1 MNSQG
6 NCLQVE
12 ILENYNILWRD
23 LRLRDR
29 ESYSRNFMI
38 YYFCIFVQHLPWEI
52 FFRKSSEK

>member
-52 FFRKSSEK
+52 FF